1 MKTKSCMY
9 KRIQKIPVNFIDIG
23 RGLRKNRK
31 SQSATKEMKKKKF
44 KLVSIFH

>member
-1 MKTKSCMY
+1 MY

-31 SQSATKEMKKKKF
+31 SQSATKEMKKKSLNL
-44 KLVSIFH
+44 LVYFIEY